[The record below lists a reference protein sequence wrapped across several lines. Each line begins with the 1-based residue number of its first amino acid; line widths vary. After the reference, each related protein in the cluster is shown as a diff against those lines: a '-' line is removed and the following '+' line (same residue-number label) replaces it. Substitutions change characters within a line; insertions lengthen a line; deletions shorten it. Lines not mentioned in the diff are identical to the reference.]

1 MPKQRLRLRP
11 PPSAP
16 TATISLQRHGWPP
29 ARRPGAQTQPAAKRP
44 RLHLRPYLR
53 VRPSL
58 RPRRHY
64 SGWREKLQLQLMLCR
79 LVCAF
84 YLSLLFN
91 LILLQYKC
99 PGDRVFGA
107 ALGLLA
113 EHGSIIYIR
122 VPGLLCQRSSVL
134 VQSGARE
141 TAQHV
146 ATQMVDPP
154 NWKN

>member
-1 MPKQRLRLRP
+1 
-11 PPSAP
+11 
-16 TATISLQRHGWPP
+16 
-29 ARRPGAQTQPAAKRP
+29 
-44 RLHLRPYLR
+44 
-53 VRPSL
+53 
-58 RPRRHY
+58 
-64 SGWREKLQLQLMLCR
+64 MLCR

-113 EHGSIIYIR
+113 EHGSVIYIR

-141 TAQHV
+141 TGPTHV
-146 ATQMVDPP
+146 ATQMVDPRKFGKWQP
-154 NWKN
+154 HAWPVAVRAWRGSTNPQPVTHEVMYTY